1 MLEILRIKFPK
12 KGIIIFLNSRLSL
25 VPLDIWVKS
34 PSFVR
39 AKPSATNVLLSH
51 IKKPFQ
57 DVPLGKLFSNTP
69 IQCF

>member
-1 MLEILRIKFPK
+1 MLRIKFPK
-12 KGIIIFLNSRLSL
+12 KGIIIFKNSRLSL

-51 IKKPFQ
+51 IKKPFP
-57 DVPLGKLFSNTP
+57 DVPLGKSIL
-69 IQCF
+69 